1 MKLDKIHSV
10 YFLGIGGIGMS
21 ALARWFAHAGKNV
34 SGYDRTSTDL
44 TTKLQYEGIPI
55 HFSDD
60 INCIDEQVLNNPGES
75 LIIYTPAI
83 PKDHKEFNY
92 LKEKGFSIKKRA
104 EVLGIISRAH
114 FTIAVA
120 GTHGKTTTSSMI
132 AHILHHSEHGCSAFI
147 GGIMTNYESNL
158 IIGSVNDPVVVEADE
173 FDRSFLH
180 INPDIAIVTSLDPDH
195 LDIYGDH
202 TSMTETFSQ
211 FVGNTKKGGTL
222 IINTQVNIQKPAI
235 NLISYSDGG
244 KAFSGNIQIQD
255 AAMMF
260 DYYGPG
266 HNIEA
271 ISLSLPGV
279 HNINNAVAAITSA
292 LLLGVPPK
300 KVKEAL
306 KRYKGVKR
314 RFEYI
319 IKSDG
324 FIFIDDYA
332 HHPKEIEAL
341 ISSVKTM
348 YPDKKITGIFQ
359 PHLYSRTRD
368 FMKDFAESL
377 EPLDE
382 VILLDIYPARE
393 EPLPGITSEVLLGM
407 IKNPKKKRLKKDQL
421 IKDLMNNELEV
432 LLTIGAGD
440 IDQLVRPI
448 AQALNPGKS

>member
-1 MKLDKIHSV
+1 
-10 YFLGIGGIGMS
+10 MS

-44 TTKLQYEGIPI
+44 TSKLQYEGIPI

-60 INCIDEQVLNNPGES
+60 INCVDKQVLNNPGES

-158 IIGSVNDPVVVEADE
+158 IIGSVDDPVVVEADE

-244 KAFSGNIQIQD
+244 KAFGGNIQIQD

-260 DYYGPG
+260 DYYGPR

-271 ISLSLPGV
+271 ISLSLPGM

-306 KRYKGVKR
+306 KSYKGVKR

-368 FMKDFAESL
+368 FMQDFAESL

-393 EPLPGITSEVLLGM
+393 EPLLGITSEVLLGM

-448 AQALNPGKS
+448 AQALNPDKS

>member
-44 TTKLQYEGIPI
+44 TSKLQYEGIPI

-60 INCIDEQVLNNPGES
+60 INCVDKQVLNNPGES

-158 IIGSVNDPVVVEADE
+158 IIGSVDDPVVVEADE

-244 KAFSGNIQIQD
+244 KAFGGNIQIQD

-260 DYYGPG
+260 DYYGPR

-271 ISLSLPGV
+271 ISLSLPGM

-306 KRYKGVKR
+306 KSYKGVKR

-368 FMKDFAESL
+368 FMQDFAESL

-393 EPLPGITSEVLLGM
+393 EPLLGITSEVLLGM

-448 AQALNPGKS
+448 AQALNPDKS

>member
-1 MKLDKIHSV
+1 MKLDKIHNV
-10 YFLGIGGIGMS
+10 YFLGVGGIGMS

-44 TTKLQYEGIPI
+44 TSKLQYEGIPI

-60 INCIDEQVLNNPGES
+60 INCVDKQVLNNPGES

-92 LKEKGFSIKKRA
+92 LKEKGFTIKKRA
-104 EVLGIISRAH
+104 EVLGILSRAH

-147 GGIMTNYESNL
+147 GGIMTNYDSNL
-158 IIGSVNDPVVVEADE
+158 IIGNADDPVVVEADE

-202 TSMTETFSQ
+202 ASMTETFSQ
-211 FVGNTKKGGTL
+211 FMGNTKKGGTL
-222 IINTQVNIQKPAI
+222 IINTKVNIQKPAI

-244 KAFSGNIQIQD
+244 KAFAGNIQIQD
-255 AAMMF
+255 AAIMF
-260 DYYGPG
+260 DYHGPG
-266 HNIEA
+266 HHIEA
-271 ISLSLPGV
+271 ISLSLPGM

-292 LLLGVPPK
+292 LLLGIPPK

-306 KRYKGVKR
+306 KSYKGVRR

-332 HHPKEIEAL
+332 HHPKEIQAL

-348 YPDKKITGIFQ
+348 YPDKKVTGIFQ

-368 FMKDFAESL
+368 FMQDFAESL

-382 VILLDIYPARE
+382 VILLNIYPARE

-407 IKNPKKKRLKKDQL
+407 IKNPNKKQLNKDQL

>member
-1 MKLDKIHSV
+1 LKLDKIHSV

-44 TTKLQYEGIPI
+44 TSKLQYEGIPI

-60 INCIDEQVLNNPGES
+60 INCVDKQVLNNPGES

-158 IIGSVNDPVVVEADE
+158 IIGSVDDPVVVEADE

-244 KAFSGNIQIQD
+244 KAFGGNIQIQD

-260 DYYGPG
+260 DYYGPR

-271 ISLSLPGV
+271 ISLSLPGM

-306 KRYKGVKR
+306 KSYKGVKR

-368 FMKDFAESL
+368 FMQDFAESL

-393 EPLPGITSEVLLGM
+393 EPLLGITSEVLLGM

-448 AQALNPGKS
+448 AQALNPDKS